1 MAQGIVQDKYV
12 LGAKSIVGDPRRK
25 HEDRV
30 FVGEIKRSDG
40 ESLILG
46 IVADGVGSA
55 DRGARGAQ
63 LAIDIVKR
71 KIQESRGDNIPDIL
85 IRAIKEANFEVY
97 EDNQNSTDEGTT
109 TLVVSVIFKDKC
121 YVGNVG
127 DSRAYWIQGGD
138 KKRMLKITRDHSFY
152 NIHGGVDPNS
162 DDAGI
167 LVNAIGSKSDVYVDI
182 GFYFK
187 GDNDDEASAHSL
199 GVNGIPIKN
208 GDAIMLC
215 SDGLIKSDP
224 KKKTRYATDDEI
236 IDALRTEFQPETAAI
251 KVVSAAEGRRPDDNV
266 SAVTIQCLSSE
277 MRSQMVSNKEWVH
290 RRQLVTRIVSVLFAF
305 VALTVIAVLGF
316 NLNKKP
322 QVVYFTLTPV
332 PTMTPTQPIDP
343 GKARVDQVNGNGA
356 NVGIGQL
363 VESGSLVFS
372 GDRGVQIVVGEQ
384 NGKASAIYLFENSRM
399 QLNFSE
405 KIMPLLESGAV
416 YVQPGSESAEVY
428 FSNLIDAKATVSGSR
443 MIAEIHGTD
452 IWIYCFEGTCQ
463 LFVGDEGRTIPV
475 GSKRVYRSE
484 IGVWDES
491 LEMTYDEKW
500 MWNEKCN
507 FCMFE
512 IISTPTPTPTSS
524 IQPRQTKKPQDD
536 TYGSI
541 FYWDD
546 RFVALEL
553 ERENV
558 LVKGNSFFSFVFTAI
573 LIMISDNKLI
583 YSKRLIVFWGLLS
596 VFVFLF
602 TRL

>member
-1 MAQGIVQDKYV
+1 MAQGIAQDKYV

-55 DRGARGAQ
+55 DRGASGAQ
-63 LAIDIVKR
+63 LAIDVVKR
-71 KIQESRGDNIPDIL
+71 KIQESRGDNIPEIL

-109 TLVVSVIFKDKC
+109 TLVVSVIYKDKC

-167 LVNAIGSKSDVYVDI
+167 LVNAIGSKSDVYVDV

-199 GVNGIPIKN
+199 GVNGIPIKD

-251 KVVSAAEGRRPDDNV
+251 KMVSAAEGRRPDDNV
-266 SAVTIQCLSSE
+266 SAVTVQYLSSE
-277 MRSQMVSNKEWVH
+277 MRLQMVSNTEWTL
-290 RRQLVTRIVSVLFAF
+290 RRQRMTRIASAIFAF
-305 VALTVIAVLGF
+305 VALAVIVVLGF

-332 PTMTPTQPIDP
+332 PTTTPTQPIDP

-443 MIAEIHGTD
+443 MIAEIQGTD

-463 LFVGDEGRTIPV
+463 LFLGDEGRTIPV

-583 YSKRLIVFWGLLS
+583 YSKRLIVFWSLLS